1 MCPERADLVVLTHG
15 LVGVWD
21 APIKSPADAGGG
33 LNFGL
38 VPIGAA
44 SVSLPRDSVIGDRW
58 PVISRKPCFLITGH

>member
-38 VPIGAA
+38 VLIGAA
-44 SVSLPRDSVIGDRW
+44 SVSLPRDTVIG
-58 PVISRKPCFLITGH
+58 GA